1 MWLVSRRW
9 GSPGLWEIRRRK
21 KSREPASRQ
30 EVSLP
35 LPASSIASGYQHS
48 TPSWPST
55 LLAPLLDFSHRAAP
69 TPRLLPPSLSYASWV
84 MLPWCSR
91 GSTSSPPVGPP
102 TLPKLRLLGDVLPWC
117 SRGSA
122 SSPPVG
128 YLVYSASY
136 EDFIRNKWSTQAS
149 SVTHL
154 PIENLKP
161 NTRYD
166 ASIIYKQKMRPAGK
180 KKNKRDLC
188 VWSRISS
195 GWKGK
200 A

>member
-1 MWLVSRRW
+1 MYEMSSQSRFDARYW
-9 GSPGLWEIRRRK
+9 MLRAG
-21 KSREPASRQ
+21 A
-30 EVSLP
+30 
-35 LPASSIASGYQHS
+35 
-48 TPSWPST
+48 
-55 LLAPLLDFSHRAAP
+55 LA
-69 TPRLLPPSLSYASWV
+69 
-84 MLPWCSR
+84 
-91 GSTSSPPVGPP
+91 
-102 TLPKLRLLGDVLPWC
+102 
-117 SRGSA
+117 RGSA

-166 ASIIYKQKMRPAGK
+166 ASIIYKQKMRPVGE
-180 KKNKRDLC
+180 KKNKRDLR

-195 GWKGK
+195 G
-200 A
+200 

>member
-1 MWLVSRRW
+1 MWLVSRKW

-35 LPASSIASGYQHS
+35 LPASGIASGCQRS

-55 LLAPLLDFSHRAAP
+55 LLAPLLDLSHRAAP
-69 TPRLLPPSLSYASWV
+69 TPWLLPPSPSYASWV
-84 MLPWCSR
+84 MLPWR
-91 GSTSSPPVGPP
+91 
-102 TLPKLRLLGDVLPWC
+102 

-166 ASIIYKQKMRPAGK
+166 ASIIYKQKMRPVCMVTGILGL
-180 KKNKRDLC
+180 KRKGLTKS
-188 VWSRISS
+188 VLMVSFEFSS
-195 GWKGK
+195 CFS
-200 A
+200 